1 MNQFLPNRYVEIIHR
16 LALGIEPL
24 DAFRGGRLGYQL
36 QAVYEVQQPGLMRP
50 RIERDVSNLFLL
62 RY

>member
-1 MNQFLPNRYVEIIHR
+1 MNQFLPSRYVEIIHR

-36 QAVYEVQQPGLMRP
+36 QAVYEAQ
-50 RIERDVSNLFLL
+50 
-62 RY
+62 